1 MSRINYIPFARRQR
15 LTVPGNTAGTPGR
28 NFTRLAD
35 LRPGACKRAH
45 ILDAII
51 WQSDGGGKSGN
62 WGDSLKMR
70 YGINGKNY
78 FTSEFFDY
86 RAFQSGHMPLISC
99 WDWSRDPKHGGRR
112 YPYRIYPGQS
122 VRVMVKYETAQMQG
136 RNRVVPSATFN
147 CVKVRGGA
155 PEQLQTSLATP
166 PQIPAGVVPPLAPII
181 QAPNLIL
188 QCPTDSPLDL
198 YSITVGEWSAIFSR
212 AVYVLDA
219 NERPWWQA
227 AEWERIIDPLVA
239 PLLLGGQE
247 WTLDPD
253 EVPTFE
259 FENEDDGDAVMD
271 VTIRG
276 VLEVEDPNG

>member
-1 MSRINYIPFARRQR
+1 MSRINYVPFARRQR

-99 WDWSRDPKHGGRR
+99 WTGPATRSTAVVGTRTGSTRASRCASWSSTRPRR
-112 YPYRIYPGQS
+112 CRGATVSCPRRPS
-122 VRVMVKYETAQMQG
+122 TAS
-136 RNRVVPSATFN
+136 RCAVELPSS
-147 CVKVRGGA
+147 CRRR
-155 PEQLQTSLATP
+155 
-166 PQIPAGVVPPLAPII
+166 
-181 QAPNLIL
+181 
-188 QCPTDSPLDL
+188 
-198 YSITVGEWSAIFSR
+198 WRRHRRSR
-212 AVYVLDA
+212 PVWC
-219 NERPWWQA
+219 RPW
-227 AEWERIIDPLVA
+227 RRSFRRR
-239 PLLLGGQE
+239 
-247 WTLDPD
+247 T
-253 EVPTFE
+253 
-259 FENEDDGDAVMD
+259 
-271 VTIRG
+271 
-276 VLEVEDPNG
+276 